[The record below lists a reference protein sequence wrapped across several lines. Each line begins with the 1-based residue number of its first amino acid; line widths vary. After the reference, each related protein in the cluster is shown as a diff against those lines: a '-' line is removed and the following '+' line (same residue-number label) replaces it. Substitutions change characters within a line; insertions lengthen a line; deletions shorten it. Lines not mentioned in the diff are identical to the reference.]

1 MPELNMAVKAHPVI
15 VTDADFE
22 STVLESDKP
31 VLVDFWAA
39 WCGPCKM
46 IAPVLEEI
54 ATEQAELTIG
64 KLDVD
69 TNQGTAMRYGVMSI
83 PTLIL
88 FKHGQ
93 ETERIVGFLPKE
105 RLMARLKPHLA

>member
-1 MPELNMAVKAHPVI
+1 MAKPIV
-15 VTDADFE
+15 VTDKTFDKVVLQADLP
-22 STVLESDKP
+22 TV
-31 VLVDFWAA
+31 VDFWAV

-54 ATEQAELTIG
+54 AQEYEGQLHVA

-69 TNQGTAMRYGVMSI
+69 HNNETAMKYGVMSI

-88 FKHGQ
+88 FDNGQ
-93 ETERIVGFLPKE
+93 PIERIVGFMPKE
-105 RLMARLKPHLA
+105 KLLSKLKPHLSGLLQ

>member
-1 MPELNMAVKAHPVI
+1 MNNGHPI
-15 VTDADFE
+15 TVTDADFD
-22 STVLESDKP
+22 TQVLEAETP

-54 ATEQAELTIG
+54 AGDKTQGVTIG

-69 TNQGTAMRYGVMSI
+69 DNPGTAMRYGVQSI

-105 RLMARLKPHLA
+105 RLIAKIAPHLA

>member
-1 MPELNMAVKAHPVI
+1 MSELQMNVATKPVI

-22 STVLESDKP
+22 ATVLEAGKP

-54 ATEQAELTIG
+54 ASEEAGLTIA

-93 ETERIVGFLPKE
+93 EAERVVGFLPKE
-105 RLMARLKPHLA
+105 RLMARLKPHLT